1 MRKLKRTCANLRWEL
16 SKEWEHA
23 FTIQQ
28 KLEDVEEKN
37 ILITKEK
44 LAELKT
50 GLSTFMSCMNTNVEH
65 YTSSEGKDS
74 QVASKSPK
82 ERVVDG

>member
-1 MRKLKRTCANLRWEL
+1 M
-16 SKEWEHA
+16 
-23 FTIQQ
+23 
-28 KLEDVEEKN
+28 
-37 ILITKEK
+37 TKEK

-50 GLSTFMSCMNTNVEH
+50 GLSAFMSCMNTNVEH
-65 YTSSEGKDS
+65 HTSFEGKDS